1 MDDIIK
7 LIRDAE
13 SEALKIKEE
22 AATRAVYI
30 AENAEV
36 EANKILKICD
46 EKCAVL
52 RETEINRAEKEGA
65 SEYNN
70 AIQSEKQSSRAY
82 ADEILK
88 KNVGAA
94 DEIVRRVLSGS
105 R

>member
-36 EANKILKICD
+36 EANKILKQ
-46 EKCAVL
+46 E
-52 RETEINRAEKEGA
+52 
-65 SEYNN
+65 
-70 AIQSEKQSSRAY
+70 
-82 ADEILK
+82 
-88 KNVGAA
+88 
-94 DEIVRRVLSGS
+94 
-105 R
+105 